1 MADDLQQAL
10 AHVGQPV
17 IGRAGA
23 HGLGGFRLDDLP
35 GVADL
40 GAGDAALG
48 GDPDRAVVG
57 GVCLVALL
65 LQMVG
70 PVLGDG
76 VLAVVDKDKL
86 RFFIKGAESGFQPV
100 LVGVTRKPAQ
110 LRNAGPDLHRL
121 AKELDLLRTVDQRV
135 A

>member
-1 MADDLQQAL
+1 M
-10 AHVGQPV
+10 
-17 IGRAGA
+17 
-23 HGLGGFRLDDLP
+23 
-35 GVADL
+35 ADL

-57 GVCLVALL
+57 GVGLVALL

-76 VLAVVDKDKL
+76 VLAVVDKDEL
-86 RFFIKGAESGFQPV
+86 RLFVKGAEPGFQPV

-121 AKELDLLRTVDQRV
+121 AKELDLLRTVDQCV

>member
-1 MADDLQQAL
+1 M
-10 AHVGQPV
+10 
-17 IGRAGA
+17 
-23 HGLGGFRLDDLP
+23 

-57 GVCLVALL
+57 GVGLVAFL

-76 VLAVVDKDKL
+76 VLAVVDKDEL
-86 RFFIKGAESGFQPV
+86 RLFVKGMQPGGQAV
-100 LVGVTRKPAQ
+100 LVGVAGKPAQ
-110 LRNAGPDLHRL
+110 LPDARLDLHRL